1 MGVAGD
7 TNMKCRGTRH
17 VYSSHEIAFLSK
29 NEITVQVPPTKEGV
43 SELLQKLKQIDVG
56 GPMMDG
62 RFQFEGQYVLK
73 TFSCCRLENQWNVCL
88 KGVPIFHANIQI
100 EKKPHV

>member
-29 NEITVQVPPTKEGV
+29 NEITVQMPPTKEGV
-43 SELLQKLKQIDVG
+43 SKLL
-56 GPMMDG
+56 PM
-62 RFQFEGQYVLK
+62 
-73 TFSCCRLENQWNVCL
+73 
-88 KGVPIFHANIQI
+88 
-100 EKKPHV
+100 KKEQPERVVIAFM